1 VKEILPVIAAGGTF
15 AGATLAG
22 LLIGIFI
29 GSRTGQ
35 PLWAFGGLLLGL
47 GAGGYGAARLL
58 FAAK

>member
-1 VKEILPVIAAGGTF
+1 MKDALPVIAAGGTF

-29 GSRTGQ
+29 GSRTNQ

-47 GAGGYGAARLL
+47 GVGAYSAARLL
-58 FAAK
+58 FNAK